1 MIWLLITIAFAEG
14 PEPSAE
20 PQPPAPMAV
29 NREWDV
35 LKPINATRDVR
46 AVLRD
51 AATELGDWQIDLTGI
66 KIDGAYLKA
75 LADSDPEEPIT
86 RHIRETTKRAIDVGD
101 FLYFLDDVLKAGAD
115 GRRGEAFFVHA
126 GRARS
131 AGILIHPDDVF
142 KGKPREYPKKK
153 SLSVDE
159 PRPQAEYP
167 PAEDGDP
174 LGPNWTTRF
183 KNPSDAPE
191 MYLALAEARPQAT
204 YPSRIASLLAQLERQ
219 GAEVY
224 LTSTVRNRHRGYLM
238 WDGFYVS
245 TATSEAE
252 LDQRVSLLEKRN
264 GEWGLNA
271 PITWT
276 HPDGW
281 EATVEAAR
289 VMTDTYDVVYATE
302 KGAQY
307 SNHYG
312 GEAADFVAIGLP
324 RELTLYA
331 PDGKHQVFDLSDP
344 DETRD
349 LSLTPALIAW
359 VSEHYGFRKL
369 ESDYPH
375 WNDNWK

>member
-1 MIWLLITIAFAEG
+1 MILAFIASLALGGDVEV
-14 PEPSAE
+14 EPLKPMSA
-20 PQPPAPMAV
+20 

-35 LKPINATRDVR
+35 LKPINPTRDVR

-51 AATELGDWQIDLTGI
+51 AATELGDWEIDLAGI
-66 KIDGAYLKA
+66 KIDGAFLA
-75 LADSDPEEPIT
+75 ELADGELEEPIT
-86 RHIRETTKRAIDVGD
+86 RHIREKTKRAIDVAD
-101 FLYFLDDVLKAGAD
+101 FLYFLDDVLKAGQD
-115 GRRGEAFFVHA
+115 GRRGEPLFVHA

-131 AGILIHPDDVF
+131 AGILVHPDDVF
-142 KGKPREYPKKK
+142 KGKPRQYPRRKT
-153 SLSVDE
+153 LSVDE

-167 PAEDGDP
+167 PAEDNDP

-183 KNPSDAPE
+183 KNPSDAAE
-191 MYLALAEARPQAT
+191 MYLALAKTRPQAT
-204 YPSRIASLLAQLERQ
+204 YASRIASLLAQIERQ

-224 LTSTVRNRHRGYLM
+224 VTSTVRNKHRGYLM
-238 WDGFYVS
+238 WGGFTLS
-245 TATSEAE
+245 KATSEAAVDE
-252 LDQRVSLLEKRN
+252 QIALLNLRN
-264 GEWGLNA
+264 EEWGLNA
-271 PITWT
+271 PITWA

-302 KGAQY
+302 KGAKY

-324 RELTLYA
+324 RELTLHA
-331 PDGKHQVFDLSDP
+331 PDGEHRVFDLSDP
-344 DETRD
+344 EQTRD
-349 LSLTPALIAW
+349 LSLTPELIGW

-375 WNDNWK
+375 WNDRWK